1 MDQIKYLDMFA
12 GIGGFRSGLINAG
25 DIFLPVGWCEI
36 DPHAQKVY
44 RALYD
49 TGGEY
54 FCSDARQIN
63 PADLPDIDLI
73 CGGFPCQSFSVAG
86 KRRGFDDTR
95 GTMFFE
101 IARIAAAKRPA
112 FLLLENVPG
121 LLSHDGGRTFTTILA
136 SLSDMGYDVT
146 WQVLN
151 SKDYGVPQTRKRVY
165 IVGYLGDKCSG
176 QILAFRETAGTDLV
190 QVAPGY
196 EGERIYSPA
205 GTSVTITSSCG
216 GFAGKTGLYAMDEK
230 TKRFF
235 IDMNPPPTLTDTA
248 RCLTARQDAGVGK
261 HRGERSG
268 VLEEGPRAVITPE
281 KEKIRQQG
289 RRIKEPEE
297 EMFTITAQDRHG
309 VLHNGR
315 VRKLTPRECWR
326 LQGFSDEQFETAQS
340 VVKRDAHLY
349 KMAGNAVS
357 VPVVTAVGRT
367 IAQIAEKR

>member
-1 MDQIKYLDMFA
+1 MA
-12 GIGGFRSGLINAG
+12 GSGLKNAG

-63 PADLPDIDLI
+63 PEDLPDIDLI

-86 KRRGFDDTR
+86 KRKGFDDTR

-121 LLSHDGGRTFTTILA
+121 LLSHDGGRTFTTILSA
-136 SLSDMGYDVT
+136 LSDLGYDVS

-165 IVGYLGDKCSG
+165 IVGYLREKCSG
-176 QILAFRETAGTDLV
+176 QVLAFREAAGTDLV

-216 GFAGKTGLYAMDEK
+216 GKTGLYAMDEK

-315 VRKLTPRECWR
+315 GRKLTPRECWR